1 LAEGLEAWA
10 LAPDGLIEGVVRKDT
25 LRYPCYI
32 GVQWHPER
40 STKNQPLVEGVGS
53 FFVHQMLMLD

>member
-1 LAEGLEAWA
+1 